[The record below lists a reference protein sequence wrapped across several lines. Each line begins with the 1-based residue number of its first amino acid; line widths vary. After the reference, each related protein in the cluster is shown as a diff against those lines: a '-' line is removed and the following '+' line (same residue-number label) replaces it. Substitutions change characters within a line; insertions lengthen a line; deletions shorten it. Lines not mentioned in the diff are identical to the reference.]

1 MLHNRSSELFAR
13 AQQFIPG
20 GVNSPVRA
28 FKAVGGTPFFVKRGT
43 GSHIIDAD
51 GNEYIDYVCSWGP
64 LILGHAHPEVVSAA
78 TDAIKN
84 GSSFGAPT
92 EAEIQ
97 LASMICQAFPSIDMV
112 RLVNSGTEAVMSAIR
127 IARGFT
133 GRSKLIKFAGCYH
146 GHADYLLVKAGS
158 GATTLGVPDSAGIPP
173 DFAQLTVTL
182 PYNDTDTFAQVMSDI
197 GDEVA
202 AVIVEPIAG
211 NMGVVPPRHGFLEA
225 LRELTHKH
233 NAVLIFDEVITG
245 FRVCYGGAQ
254 TLYNI
259 QPDMTVLGKII
270 GGGFPIGAYGG
281 RREIM
286 EQVAPL
292 GPVYQ
297 AGTLSG
303 NPVAVSAGIATLSVL
318 KREIPY
324 PTLERLSEKLAT
336 NMLEVA
342 QRAGVQVQIN
352 RIGSMM
358 TIFFSDSPV
367 FDYQSALQADCNQFA
382 KFFHAMLDKGIYL
395 PPSQFEAMF
404 VSMAH
409 TDEDINATIEAAR
422 IAFSEVYSCM

>member
-1 MLHNRSSELFAR
+1 
-13 AQQFIPG
+13 
-20 GVNSPVRA
+20 
-28 FKAVGGTPFFVKRGT
+28 
-43 GSHIIDAD
+43 
-51 GNEYIDYVCSWGP
+51 
-64 LILGHAHPEVVSAA
+64 
-78 TDAIKN
+78 
-84 GSSFGAPT
+84 
-92 EAEIQ
+92 
-97 LASMICQAFPSIDMV
+97 MV
-112 RLVNSGTEAVMSAIR
+112 RLVNSGTEAGMSAIR